1 MVNRLICLTEQIR
14 CPSSLIRLLV
24 FPFDFSVFLCLRF
37 CFSFCAF
44 LFKFCFACKCLNCL
58 HERHDKVEQQQ
69 QWGVTKR
76 VRSLH
81 KHHAHVD
88 ADTHTHTGALT
99 AHRHSHTYTY
109 NALICKYLSANFWQE
124 ERSLW
129 RGIFIA
135 PAWVLLVWFF
145 LCSSC
150 FLHFRLA
157 LETVITNS

>member
-88 ADTHTHTGALT
+88 AGTHTHRHRRTHSTQTQPHLHLHCINMQIFECKFLAGGAL
-99 AHRHSHTYTY
+99 
-109 NALICKYLSANFWQE
+109 
-124 ERSLW
+124 SLE
-129 RGIFIA
+129 GNIHCA
-135 PAWVLLVWFF
+135 GLGSSGLVLLVFF
-145 LCSSC
+145 LFSS
-150 FLHFRLA
+150 LPTGIR
-157 LETVITNS
+157 NSYY